1 MKQGDQVKFLDSTGG
16 GMVTRVDAA
25 RKIVHVIDEDGFETP
40 VLMSQVVVINSAQKD
55 IANIPDPKPEQ
66 KDDTPNA
73 LAALKDGA
81 PAAEDEY
88 ETDYGD
94 TLCVQLAFMPRNI
107 RVLQSTPYDV
117 ILINDS
123 NYYLLYNIATVIDGK
138 ASVVSNGVIEP
149 NMTDTFFTIQREDIN
164 DWEHLRIQAI
174 PLKQK
179 KNYEPQRVID
189 ADIKLNLINF
199 FKLHTFTENEYFEE
213 PAWLINLLENQVP
226 EQEDKTEQ
234 PLRPKHRRAPINKPL
249 IRG

>member
-16 GMVTRVDAA
+16 GIVTRVDAA

-40 VLMSQVVVINSAQKD
+40 VLISQVVVINSSKKD
-55 IANIPDPKPEQ
+55 SSNIPQPKPEL
-66 KDDTPNA
+66 KDDNKNTF
-73 LAALKDGA
+73 AALKDGTH
-81 PAAEDEY
+81 AAEDEY

-94 TLCVQLAFMPRNI
+94 TLCVQLAFMPQNI

-123 NYYLLYNIATVIDGK
+123 NYYLLYNISTIIDGK

-149 NMTDTFFTIQREDIN
+149 NMTDTFFTIRREDIN

-174 PLKQK
+174 PLKLNK
-179 KNYEPQRVID
+179 SYDPQRVID
-189 ADIKLNLINF
+189 ADIKLNLVNF
-199 FKLHTFTENEYFEE
+199 FKLHSFSENEYFEE

-226 EQEDKTEQ
+226 EPEEETEQ
-234 PLRPKHRRAPINKPL
+234 PIRPKHRRAPINKPL